1 LGFGQP
7 ANIGSASPIGEICMI
22 RRHFHVDSF
31 TNWEKIGVASG
42 GLAEGRVA
50 RRCPW
55 SSMCVNDDR

>member
-1 LGFGQP
+1 M
-7 ANIGSASPIGEICMI
+7 GEICMI

-55 SSMCVNDDR
+55 SSICGNDDR